1 MEERFYC
8 IEIHMRILYP
18 SAIYRE
24 ILHIAWPL
32 IATQASFTLML
43 FCDRLLL
50 ARYSEVAI
58 QAALPGGL
66 LSFTFCCG
74 FMSVAGYTST
84 FVAQFFGAKNRPACS
99 RATAQGVLFALV
111 TAPLLLLLIYP
122 GRWLLMRAG
131 HAPEVLADE
140 LPYFT
145 ILMLGSV
152 ATPLNAA
159 ISSYF
164 TGQGRT
170 RITMVATII
179 SNFVNLTLDYALIF
193 GRLGL
198 PELGIRGAAIGTVI
212 AGFISPLILFSIYF
226 SAREQK
232 LFQTRSTF
240 FYDHRLFWRM
250 IRFSLPSG
258 IHLALDLASFSAFV
272 LLTGRMG
279 TVALAAS
286 NIALSINTLA
296 FMPLI
301 GFGIATSIIVGQY
314 QGRRDSAH
322 AVDASHAAC
331 QVALLYMAFTGA
343 FFVSIPDFFIGLF
356 LRPDAAALAD
366 EILPVGRILLVILTL
381 WGLADAGNLVYGSA
395 LKGAGDTRFVM
406 IFSVALTWLM
416 LVPGQLVIIEWL
428 KCGIVTAWWWTGLY
442 VALLALGFTIRF
454 FRGRWKDINVIGHS
468 TDHESERTYPVP
480 AAP

>member
-1 MEERFYC
+1 
-8 IEIHMRILYP
+8 MRLIYP

-24 ILHIAWPL
+24 VLHIAWPL

-58 QAALPGGL
+58 QAALPAGL

-99 RATAQGVLFALV
+99 RSTAQGVLFALI
-111 TAPLLLLLIYP
+111 TAPILLLLIFP
-122 GRWLLMRAG
+122 GRWLLAHAG
-131 HAPEVLADE
+131 HAPDVLADE

-170 RITMVATII
+170 RVTMVATII
-179 SNFVNLTLDYALIF
+179 SNIVNLVLDYALIF

-198 PELGIRGAAIGTVI
+198 PEMGIRGAAIGTVA
-212 AGFISPLILFSIYF
+212 AGFISPLILFLLYF
-226 SAREQK
+226 SRREQE
-232 LFQTRSTF
+232 LFHTRSTF
-240 FYDHRLFWRM
+240 GYDHRLFWRM
-250 IRFSLPSG
+250 IRFSLPAG

-279 TVALAAS
+279 SAALAAS

-301 GFGIATSIIVGQY
+301 GFGIATSILVGQY
-314 QGRRDSAH
+314 QGRCDSEH
-322 AVDASHAAC
+322 AVQSAHAAC
-331 QVALLYMAFTGA
+331 QVALLYMALTGLC
-343 FFVSIPDFFIGLF
+343 FVSMPEFFIGLF

-366 EILPVGRILLVILTL
+366 QVLSTGRILLIILTL
-381 WGLADAGNLVYGSA
+381 WGLADAGNLIYGSA

-406 IFSVALTWLM
+406 IFSVALAWLM

-428 KCGIVTAWWWTGLY
+428 KCGIVAAWWWTGLY
-442 VALLALGFTIRF
+442 VALLGLGFTIRF
-454 FRGRWKDINVIGHS
+454 FRGRWKEINVIGHVHGERAP
-468 TDHESERTYPVP
+468 HEGGTT
-480 AAP
+480 AA

>member
-1 MEERFYC
+1 MKF
-8 IEIHMRILYP
+8 LYP
-18 SAIYRE
+18 LSLYRD
-24 ILHIAWPL
+24 ILRIAWPL
-32 IATQASFTLML
+32 IATQASFTVML

-99 RATAQGVLFALV
+99 RSTAQGVLFALV
-111 TAPLLLLLIYP
+111 TAPLLLLLIMP
-122 GRWLLMRAG
+122 GRWLLIWSG
-131 HAPEVLADE
+131 HAPEVLAEE
-140 LPYFT
+140 LPYFS
-145 ILMLGSV
+145 ILMIGSI

-170 RITMVATII
+170 SITMVVTIV
-179 SNFVNLTLDYALIF
+179 SNVVNLVLDYLLIF
-193 GRLGL
+193 GKFGC
-198 PELGIRGAAIGTVI
+198 PEMGIRGAAWGTV
-212 AGFISPLILFSIYF
+212 AASFISPIILFYVYF
-226 SAREQK
+226 TRKEHEA
-232 LFQTRSTF
+232 FQTRSTF
-240 FYDHRLFWRM
+240 RYDHLLFWRM

-279 TVALAAS
+279 AVALASS
-286 NIALSINTLA
+286 NIALSINTLS

-301 GFGIATSIIVGQY
+301 GLGIAASIIVGQH
-314 QGRRDSAH
+314 QGRRDTEASVRSAH
-322 AVDASHAAC
+322 ATF
-331 QVALLYMAFTGA
+331 QLALLYMAVVGSC
-343 FFVSIPDFFIGLF
+343 FVLFPDFFIRMF
-356 LRPDAAALAD
+356 LRSDAQALAA
-366 EILPVGRILLVILTL
+366 EVIPVGRVLLIILTL
-381 WGLADAGNLVYGSA
+381 WGFADASNLVYGSA

-406 IFSVALTWLM
+406 IFSVALAWFM

-428 KCGIVTAWWWTGLY
+428 RCGIITAWWWTGLY
-442 VALLALGFTIRF
+442 VALLGIGFAIRF
-454 FRGRWKDINVIGHS
+454 FHGGWKKIDVIGC
-468 TDHESERTYPVP
+468 T
-480 AAP
+480 